1 MQRLH
6 KNKNIGLALALA
18 LLLGTAVAVAA
29 EEEGMFLDIKVNQ
42 QQRGEFAIYRNA
54 EGDVFVRLSDF
65 PQLGLKHDSSLP
77 RVRIAGESGSFVS
90 LRDMGA
96 THLEL
101 DIVRMA
107 LEVELPPDVFD
118 QTALDFGNQQTRN
131 ALAAAQNSGFLNYRL
146 ADTAYGS
153 ADPSRTL
160 ATEIGL
166 RYGSVLFLN
175 QSQFRENA
183 GTSRYLSQLVYDRPE
198 DQQRLIAGD
207 FIGTSGELGSTLNM
221 GGLNF
226 SKVYNM
232 TPELIPQPV
241 AGFAGIANSP
251 SQVEVRMGGVPVAF
265 SQVGTGPFQ
274 LQNLRQYGGANDVQV
289 IVRDALGRE
298 QLYTFPFYYS
308 DQSLRQ
314 GLHEYSYSLGKIRSN
329 PGQPDEDY
337 GTTALSAFHRFGYSD
352 ALTLGGRA
360 EAAENLSNIGVSAIW
375 RSDQWGVLSGAL
387 SGSSYAGLTGDAQML
402 SYHYQQSSFGL
413 RTVAR
418 NYSANYAPLEAL
430 VGRFNRSGDYG
441 INLSWYQ
448 GLGRSLSLD
457 YTLTQTRDQGDTH
470 ATSLNYYQNLGSNS
484 VLYATLQRTDGS
496 NGSEPNTSLF
506 VGWIYRFGDKF
517 TASASANTDEKGNQR
532 LFTQL
537 ARDVPVGEGLGY
549 RVGWSGTQPDNSD
562 RFNGYAQ
569 WNLPAASLSLD
580 ANTYPAQGGN
590 QDYRELA
597 VGGSVAFAGTAWG
610 FSRQITDSFA
620 IVQMGAPVAGVP
632 VMANSQQIGVSNA
645 SGQVISPYLG
655 SFYESRISMDD
666 KRVPLDYAMGKE
678 YFTVKPAY
686 RSGVGVNFG
695 LRRVQGLAG
704 VIRMRVGDDTPTADN
719 QLVALTKDGLLVQE
733 IQIGRDGHFYI
744 ENIAPG
750 DYRGEI
756 QGTKRPCGFAM
767 QVPDTGEAVFT
778 LPGDLICE

>member
-1 MQRLH
+1 MPRLH
-6 KNKNIGLALALA
+6 KNKKNGLALSIA
-18 LLLGTAVAVAA
+18 LLLAA
-29 EEEGMFLDIKVNQ
+29 TGAAAADEEGMFLDIKVNQ
-42 QQRGEFAIYRNA
+42 QQRGEFATYRNA
-54 EGDVFVRLSDF
+54 EGDVFIRLSDF
-65 PQLGLKHDSSLP
+65 PQLGLKRDISLP
-77 RVRIAGESGSFVS
+77 RVRIEGESGSFVS

-101 DIVRMA
+101 DTARMA

-118 QTALDFGNQQTRN
+118 KTALDFGNQQTSN
-131 ALAAAQNSGFLNYRL
+131 TLTAAQNSGFLNYRL

-153 ADPSRTL
+153 VDPSRTL

-175 QSQFRENA
+175 QNQFRENA

-198 DQQRLIAGD
+198 EQQRLIAGD

-241 AGFAGIANSP
+241 AGFAGVANSP

-274 LQNLRQYGGANDVQV
+274 LQNLRQYGGSNDVQV

-298 QLYTFPFYYS
+298 QLYAFPFYYS

-314 GLHEYSYSLGKIRSN
+314 GLHEYNYSIGKIRTN
-329 PGQPDEDY
+329 PGQTDEDY
-337 GTTALSAFHRFGYSD
+337 GTTAFSAFHRFGYSD
-352 ALTLGGRA
+352 ALTLGARA
-360 EAAENLSNIGVSAIW
+360 EAAENLNNIGMSAIW

-387 SGSSYAGLTGDAQML
+387 SGSSYAGLTGDAKML
-402 SYHYQQSSFGL
+402 SYSYQQRDFGV

-418 NYSANYAPLEAL
+418 NYSANYAPLETL
-430 VGRFNRSGDYG
+430 VRRFNHSGDYG
-441 INLSWYQ
+441 IDLSWY
-448 GLGRSLSLD
+448 LGTGQSLSLNH
-457 YTLTQTRDQGDTH
+457 TLNQTRDQGDTH
-470 ATSLNYYQNLGSNS
+470 TTSLNYYQNLGRNS
-484 VLYATLQRTDGS
+484 VLYATLQRTGGG
-496 NGSEPNTSLF
+496 NGSDPNTSFF
-506 VGWIYRFGDKF
+506 VGWIYRFDNKF

-549 RVGWSGTQPDNSD
+549 RIGWTGTQPENSD

-580 ANTYPAQGGN
+580 ANTYANQGSN
-590 QDYRELA
+590 TDYRELA
-597 VGGSVAFAGTAWG
+597 IGGSVVFAGNAWG
-610 FSRQITDSFA
+610 FSRQINDSFA
-620 IVQMGAPVAGVP
+620 IVQMGAPVSGVTA
-632 VMANSQQIGVSNA
+632 MANSQEIGVSNA

-666 KRVPLDYAMGKE
+666 KSVPLDYVMGKE

-686 RSGVGVNFG
+686 RSGVNVNFG
-695 LRRVQGLAG
+695 LRRVQGLVG

-719 QLVALTKDGLLVQE
+719 QLITFTRDGKLEQE
-733 IQIGRDGHFYI
+733 IQVGRDGHFYL

-750 DYRGEI
+750 EYCGEI
-756 QGTKRPCGFAM
+756 KTAKKSCSFLM
-767 QVPDTGEAVFT
+767 QVPDTGEVVFT